1 MLICHAII
9 SLRLASCGLPPLTHD
24 GTSQHKGEYTS
35 PLKSSLSCCGIG
47 KKEKVEAYINVGEES
62 ITCDSDSSK
71 LYCNEYDML

>member
-1 MLICHAII
+1 MLICHAIV
-9 SLRLASCGLPPLTHD
+9 SLAYGLLAVDCLLSHIMMAHHSIREST
-24 GTSQHKGEYTS
+24 
-35 PLKSSLSCCGIG
+35 LKSSLSCCGIG

>member
-1 MLICHAII
+1 MLICHAIN
-9 SLRLASCGLPPLTHD
+9 SLRLASCGLPPLTHEAHHSIRES
-24 GTSQHKGEYTS
+24 T
-35 PLKSSLSCCGIG
+35 LKRSLSCCGIG

>member
-1 MLICHAII
+1 MMAHHSIRE
-9 SLRLASCGLPPLTHD
+9 ST
-24 GTSQHKGEYTS
+24 
-35 PLKSSLSCCGIG
+35 LKSSLSCCGIG

>member
-1 MLICHAII
+1 MLICHAIN
-9 SLRLASCGLPPLTHD
+9 SLRLASCGLPP
-24 GTSQHKGEYTS
+24 QHMMAHHSIREST
-35 PLKSSLSCCGIG
+35 LKSSLSCCGIG